1 MMQSLV
7 FGAIASSALVI
18 GAIAGLKLRIPER
31 VLAAMLAFAAGAL
44 ITALAFELFEDSYE
58 LGGIWRAAVGLAV
71 GAAVFTTLSYLLDRY
86 AEGQQPEDHGS
97 DKLDVG
103 AAASD
108 EAVSPASVH
117 GGAGLALLAAV
128 TLDGVPENLALGVSL
143 GEDSGGLALLAAIFV
158 SNFPEALV
166 GSASM
171 RAQGRSTGYV
181 IGLWGVCAVLL
192 TLAVV
197 IGAGPLANTDENTL
211 SLPLAFAAGAVLAS
225 LADTLMPEA
234 YEKGGPVVALST
246 TAGFLLS
253 FVLSTL

>member
-1 MMQSLV
+1 
-7 FGAIASSALVI
+7 
-18 GAIAGLKLRIPER
+18 
-31 VLAAMLAFAAGAL
+31 
-44 ITALAFELFEDSYE
+44 
-58 LGGIWRAAVGLAV
+58 LAV
-71 GAAVFTTLSYLLDRY
+71 GAVVFTTLSYLLDRY
-86 AEGQQPEDHGS
+86 AEGRRPQDQGS
-97 DKLDVG
+97 EKLDVD

-108 EAVSPASVH
+108 QRASSALVS

-143 GEDSGGLALLAAIFV
+143 GEAAGGLALLAAIFV

-171 RAQGRSTGYV
+171 RAQGRSAGFILGV
-181 IGLWGVCAVLL
+181 WGVCAVLL
-192 TLAVV
+192 TVAVV
-197 IGAGPLANTDENTL
+197 IGAGPLANTDEDTL

-234 YEKGGPVVALST
+234 YEKGGPVVAVST
-246 TAGFLLS
+246 AAGFLLS